1 MITEHPADI
10 VLLDYVEGV
19 LRGDESESVRR
30 HIATCRACRRTLAE
44 ISSAI
49 SELERLPTAELPRAE
64 LGNRSSRWRLVRLG
78 VRFVPVALAALA
90 LAFAFLFTRPGSP
103 SPKTS
108 TVTDTTPAGSL
119 WYDMS
124 VGLTPDHKMQRLR
137 NALAGFGRP
146 VVAKDPS
153 IERFIAIVPAYYC
166 AQAHDALLALP
177 HAPFGSREASDVVL
191 ACRQTTDGAFAS
203 STP

>member
-1 MITEHPADI
+1 MITEHPADT

-49 SELERLPTAELPRAE
+49 SEVERLPTAELPRAD
-64 LGNRSSRWRLVRLG
+64 LGSRSSRWRLIRVGL
-78 VRFVPVALAALA
+78 RFVPVALAALA

-103 SPKTS
+103 APKLAPDTQ
-108 TVTDTTPAGSL
+108 TTTTPGDL

-124 VGLTPDHKMQRLR
+124 VGLTPTHKIQRLR
-137 NALAGFGRP
+137 NALAGF
-146 VVAKDPS
+146 
-153 IERFIAIVPAYYC
+153 
-166 AQAHDALLALP
+166 
-177 HAPFGSREASDVVL
+177 
-191 ACRQTTDGAFAS
+191 
-203 STP
+203 